1 MDYVFNLTATDMS
14 HLGGPMGTEYTSIMY
29 VKTFGTLEKAQK
41 YAQKDYKYSD
51 IGLALKWKKDG
62 RNAWTSGDLGWV
74 EYTINKVKVL

>member
-14 HLGGPMGTEYTSIMY
+14 HLGGPMGTEYTNTMF
-29 VKTFGTLEKAQK
+29 VKTFKSVENAQK
-41 YAQKDYKYSD
+41 YAQKDYKESIID
-51 IGLALKWKKDG
+51 WKKDG